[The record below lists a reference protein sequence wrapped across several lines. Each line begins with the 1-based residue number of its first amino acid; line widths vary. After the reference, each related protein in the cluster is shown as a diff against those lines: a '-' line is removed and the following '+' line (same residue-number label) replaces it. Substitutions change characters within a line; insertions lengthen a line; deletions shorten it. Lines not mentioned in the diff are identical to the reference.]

1 MNRCLTSFEAK
12 LALEQLCDLT
22 SIRKTNVNSSVFSL
36 TSSIGVVGASG
47 LDGGSSKDGG
57 SGGGV

>member
-22 SIRKTNVNSSVFSL
+22 SIRKANVNSSVFSL
-36 TSSIGVVGASG
+36 TSSIGVVG